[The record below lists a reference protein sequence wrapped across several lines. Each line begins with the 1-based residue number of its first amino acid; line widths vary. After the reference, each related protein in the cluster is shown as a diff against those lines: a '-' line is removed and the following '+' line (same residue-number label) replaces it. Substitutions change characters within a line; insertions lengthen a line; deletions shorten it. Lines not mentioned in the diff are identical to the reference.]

1 MFYLIFKY
9 IRRGHSEAEY
19 DIWENIHINYAW
31 PIIISGHLIYLK
43 NKPDKINL
51 SHEELQKLL

>member
-9 IRRGHSEAEY
+9 IRRGHSEIEY
-19 DIWENIHINYAW
+19 DIWENIHTNYCW
-31 PIIISGHLIYLK
+31 EVIISGHLIYLK

-51 SHEELQKLL
+51 TYEELQKLL